1 MLSPNPMML
10 VLALLLGSSA
20 VAAQTDGSEVDRL
33 TRFKGVF
40 VYNFI
45 DYVKW
50 PEPDGVG
57 PFVIG
62 VLGEH
67 EVTATLQQIAQK
79 RKAGDRTIVVRSF
92 PPDRDSLPAC
102 DILFLSASVDE
113 RLAELWGLLEGKQIL
128 TVSDTAG
135 FAQKGVAVNFVV
147 KAGKLKFEINTRALA
162 HADLDMSSQLLKL
175 AMLVE

>member
-1 MLSPNPMML
+1 MLA
-10 VLALLLGSSA
+10 VLLCCSA
-20 VAAQTDGSEVDRL
+20 AAQTETTDVDRL

-50 PEPDGVG
+50 PAPDTTG
-57 PFVIG
+57 PFVIA
-62 VLGEH
+62 VLGED
-67 EVTATLQQIAQK
+67 EVTAILEQIAEK
-79 RKAGDRTIVVRSF
+79 RKAGDRSIVVRSF
-92 PPDRDSLPAC
+92 PADHDTLPAC
-102 DILFLSASVDE
+102 DILFLSASMGE
-113 RLAELWGLLEGKQIL
+113 RLAELWDLLEGKQIL

-147 KAGKLKFEINTRALA
+147 KRGKLKFEINTRALA

-175 AMLVE
+175 GILVE